1 MRPNPRADGFAE
13 LSLRPRG
20 ASSSF
25 PLRVPVRS
33 TLIALSLAGCL
44 APVEPSP
51 GLSTGPSPSGE
62 TILVTI
68 PSQAGD
74 RHLLHVTIEHD
85 GILAKAGP
93 ATEAETNRVDMGE
106 RDILIKNVTDTRL
119 LLVWIGTVCERFATL
134 TVERQRV
141 VLAPAPRPGC
151 DAMAFGWGLALTANE
166 PWDATA
172 VEAIQLPTTL
182 LP

>member
-1 MRPNPRADGFAE
+1 MLLAF
-13 LSLRPRG
+13 
-20 ASSSF
+20 
-25 PLRVPVRS
+25 
-33 TLIALSLAGCL
+33 SLAVGCL
-44 APVEPSP
+44 APVQPSP
-51 GLSTGPSPSGE
+51 GLTTAPSSSGSPPSPSPA

-68 PSQAGD
+68 PSQFGD
-74 RHLLHVTIEHD
+74 LHVTIEHD
-85 GILAKAGP
+85 GILARARP
-93 ATEAETNRVDMGE
+93 ATEAEINRVNVGE
-106 RDILIKNVTDTRL
+106 HDIVLRNVTDARM